1 MSVQN
6 QGEESARDKLIRTAI
21 VLFAEFG
28 TRGISLR
35 EITRQAG
42 NRNEAAVRYYFEGK
56 EGLLDACVAK
66 AAALLDPFQEEAMQ
80 TLRGM
85 EVEQGISVRNV
96 VMAEFYPMAMLF
108 ESSDFGASCIRFMAR
123 MIREEEEAGQR
134 MLIKHTMRRIMEIE
148 TYLRHLLPHKSPHKI
163 RFHHFLAINSMLNG
177 LADKELLNVLP
188 PVSPREESFSLSRS
202 ELVEGFVEYLVAGV
216 QA

>member
-1 MSVQN
+1 MS
-6 QGEESARDKLIRTAI
+6 RKKPTASS
-21 VLFAEFG
+21 
-28 TRGISLR
+28 RGISLR
-35 EITRQAG
+35 EITRQADI
-42 NRNEAAVRYYFEGK
+42 RNEAAVRYYFGGK
-56 EGLLDACVAK
+56 DGLLDACLARS
-66 AAALLDPFQEEAMQ
+66 AALLDPLQEEAMQ

-85 EVEQGISVRNV
+85 EAEQGITVRNV

-148 TYLRHLLPHKSPHKI
+148 TYLRHLLPHKTPHKI

-177 LADKELLNVLP
+177 LADKELLTVLP
-188 PVSPREESFSLSRS
+188 PVSPREESFSLSKQ